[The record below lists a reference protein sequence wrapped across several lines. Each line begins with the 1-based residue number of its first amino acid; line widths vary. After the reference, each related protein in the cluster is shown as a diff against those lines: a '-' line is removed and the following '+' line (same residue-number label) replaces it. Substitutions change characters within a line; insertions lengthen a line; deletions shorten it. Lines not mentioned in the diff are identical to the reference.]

1 MTVMNRHDP
10 TISRMPRCAGIGT
23 YSGIVRRAI
32 PGHARATIH
41 GLTLIELMIVVVIIG
56 ILASIAY
63 PAYQDQVRKSRRSD
77 GKAALQTLATRLE
90 QYYLDNKQYTSTL
103 SSLGYTAIGSTYYST
118 ESYYALAVTTST
130 SSCPAATCYQLSA
143 TAQAK
148 GRQEDDTTCYTLTFD
163 STGVKGSKN
172 SGGTTTSG
180 CW

>member
-1 MTVMNRHDP
+1 MTVLNQHNPD
-10 TISRMPRCAGIGT
+10 TSRMPRHAGVRH
-23 YSGIVRRAI
+23 GIV
-32 PGHARATIH
+32 HRATPAHACAAIC
-41 GLTLIELMIVVVIIG
+41 GVTLIELMIVVVIVG

-103 SSLGYTAIGSTYYST
+103 GSLGYTAVGSTYYST

-130 SSCPAATCYQLSA
+130 VSCPATSCYELTA

-148 GRQEDDTTCYTLTFD
+148 GNQNNDTSCYKLTLN
-163 STGVKGSKN
+163 STGTKGSQN
-172 SGGTTTSG
+172 SSSTATSG

>member
-1 MTVMNRHDP
+1 MTAPSRHDP
-10 TISRMPRCAGIGT
+10 DTSRTPRCAGAGA
-23 YSGIVRRAI
+23 RRDIARRTIPRHVHAAI
-32 PGHARATIH
+32 RGV
-41 GLTLIELMIVVVIIG
+41 TLIELMIVVVVIG

-77 GKAALQTLATRLE
+77 GKAALQALAARLE

-103 SSLGYTAIGSTYYST
+103 SSLGYTAVDSIYYST
-118 ESYYALAVTTST
+118 ESYYALTVTTGT
-130 SSCPAATCYQLSA
+130 VSCPAATCYQLSA

-148 GRQEDDTTCYTLTFD
+148 GGQNSETTCYTLTFD
-163 STGVKGSKN
+163 STGAKGSKN